1 MMALQKELF
10 MAGTA
15 QHALPTLSI
24 DEASARGLVP
34 LTIAENLD
42 SSLPVGDGTHSMR
55 YIEWLTTEQQRI
67 KQDRNRQAEI
77 VDEGEGRVSLW
88 VDAVATP

>member
-1 MMALQKELF
+1 
-10 MAGTA
+10 MAGTT

-34 LTIAENLD
+34 LTVAESLD
-42 SSLPVGDGTHSMR
+42 NSLPVGDGTHSMR

-67 KQDRNRQAEI
+67 KQDGNRQAEI

-88 VDAVATP
+88 VDAVAIP